1 MAKSKGRS
9 KRSVAVEDTNV
20 INTTNTSGEATPS
33 PEVESM
39 TASAISVKGR
49 SIDVRASKAMEEL
62 KVPFSRYNDSIQ
74 TGLLYGTVIITTLS
88 PVNGY
93 SVKLEPLDNLQ
104 SAGGLN
110 YTKGSSE
117 TTNLNKF
124 TNGNLEALEENLTDV
139 FSSCHIRNDYRNL
152 VLHDVSS
159 LQFKVVVRV
168 SDLYKKDFSFKA
180 TVTYLDSSTRN
191 VVVKVFKI
199 YNDVEIFTAQELAD
213 AKVPTSINNK
223 TIYNIEKNKPVQ
235 QDALK
240 PTMLRYNYKI
250 NSSSLFNQSSSFIF
264 STLNRVPIV
273 TLSPK
278 TIDLY
283 SIRSNNSKTAAL
295 LDYTGKSK
303 NVTSTKPTTRYDESG
318 LPEFKNERS
327 PVSKA
332 VTNYDM
338 LNFKEIQENLGYG
351 VLNINKSHVKYY
363 ANEDNR
369 YSSPRNTSPDLTEE
383 NSDYLFRS
391 EARRETTPAKL
402 INDNFNLVKK
412 ILCISGNSVN
422 ERINQEAIKDYIINH
437 GYNFTLINYQQF
449 IQTGLLANFIRNV
462 NVNVTSST
470 ITLTITYKE
479 NGTMEQTTVFDLS
492 SIPMSGNV
500 LDNNYFIFFSLYGQN
515 EKVHDFSGAYTMDY
529 HDKVFMFIPGLINVR
544 PKETRNIENDSK
556 VMFRGSTSNTLDVRG
571 VDLISDYGNEDKLF
585 VRAENHSYVAVTVSV
600 IPYKD
605 DDVLKDVMKV
615 KREIKSFPRLNKKFN
630 SSVNKMFYGIL
641 DYDGDLRGSEDGHRG
656 NWSTT
661 QFTYRDYRQVFTGGY
676 EPHFGIPIKE
686 TGAYGLETLLLSN
699 NDNLNNIKS
708 LTREYYETIDRDFNR
723 SNAPFTPNKRS
734 TRTLNKIT
742 GSFTSKT
749 LLLADSNKFLVREND
764 SNIAMFSNWGRYF
777 NNNSYLN
784 IDSLEKIDT
793 KFIGNDYIGLLDDEE
808 DKSLEGKLKGTSLI
822 GDFYP
827 NTLAYEELEITDVY
841 DGTLKP
847 VTMNISMLYSNL
859 TSYTTKYGYSGGWSS
874 SSSLGRFVMSPDDFN
889 RMLGTPSKECW
900 WEGLRSYRNTI
911 RIGGVNRLQFYHA
924 ASDVRNIHYKVNGGS
939 DQSFQVG
946 APGFFAYI
954 KVFIIDKQTG
964 ERNLYTEFMSVD
976 NEASCDYTTSYD
988 STMSSQF
995 PTFYNISVY
1004 SSERCYGPYGEFY
1017 FNNDTIEIEYHAQ
1030 DNDSSINV
1038 TVTALNPNDVMI
1050 DGSGPE
1056 YKTVQ
1061 VNMTTYLRDKVV
1073 SVGSDKYGFSSS
1085 WNLGYAL
1092 GRFTMSGED
1101 FSKFIGVNS
1110 KSGLW
1115 NSMTEKREN
1124 IKITNTR
1131 ILEIYKPARNMGSI
1145 SYKDS
1150 TGVVKT
1156 VKLIQYDGLVAYIK
1170 VVDRD
1175 LNVVI
1180 DDFVLYDSPSSTDY
1194 TVSDDRA
1201 IKSDYPS
1208 FVNVGKFADAVKLKN
1223 YSFSTSKNIDIIVSA
1238 VNVLTQLRGL
1248 GYCKETMANDQFI
1261 DSVYLTYGTN
1271 YNDAYG
1277 AWSNYDSQIAAKY
1290 GYANGRYNDGLSRFY
1305 CKFDE
1310 YKEIAIVESS
1320 GKKWGPKDYESYTIT
1335 TTNLNNKQ
1343 SVNISKVLIKTV
1355 GTYVEVYLN
1364 GSSSYHIRQ
1373 NINGQSFLYVL
1384 KDKKGN
1390 VIDDIF
1396 IMFIQGSGVNTA
1408 ASRDA
1413 EMQKKFPNFHT
1424 IVDPSGTNVIL
1435 EKTYIEA
1442 TYEITCACKHYTHYI
1457 RSYEVT
1463 EKQGTYEIGN
1473 RTIKN
1478 PKSFLP
1484 VLTNKALESL
1494 MVFSNNKI
1502 KTKTVDPSVF
1512 EKFYN
1517 NAGGIKP
1524 AFMNHVMRDL
1534 GPSIDT
1540 REYFFI
1546 TDESGYNNRQNW
1558 SSDSGNI
1565 AKGVENQLVY
1575 SGHVMHSHHGFF
1587 NIPNLISLNKAANG
1601 DELSLLEDFTYGKVN
1616 GLMKYIEY
1624 STRQFTYDGS
1634 DEVVGNINGQD
1645 ITAKESFELMSFSV
1659 NMYGSNVAG
1668 KENTFKNE
1676 SSKVK
1681 SSLTS
1686 ESFLTTEEISK
1697 YSEEQTK
1704 LDGLEPNPYTGFGA
1718 MKLANGY
1725 ASIYPFYGGMMH
1737 KIFTTTQKEVPNDY
1751 SGTFLTP
1758 IPLFNNPMV
1767 NGMNYRLAINYGL
1780 HGGNGLSVLC
1790 ENQVFS
1796 TSNNATGLN
1805 VFNTYND
1812 VYVGWGNGG
1821 SYVAQRANMSTTVGL
1836 QTNASYCKW
1845 SPYRKILENASKKY
1859 RDEKDKV
1866 NSTRYKD
1873 SLYLGKDPLDI
1884 ANASNYIPVANIATE
1899 TGYNKDNLL
1908 LPSERWRNIFVT
1920 YDCDIEFVGNTIFA
1934 HSPDGNGVDTESKHI
1949 MFTKPLRLKIV
1960 ETYPTNSSVR
1970 TQLDS
1975 SKRYIE
1981 VKENGKEIPSL
1992 SKQVMISHDGSRLL
2006 TTADDIERDYAAN
2019 QQGGGSTINFPKFV
2033 QAYTLSQF
2041 EIPLEMKTTSRPDNI
2056 VKNWLLQKTNI
2067 SLSFDVNDMFIPS
2080 KLYLASDLGVFK
2092 SATLHSQQ
2100 NDFFKR
2106 LHKYTIG
2113 SGSLDRPYSTVIL
2126 DVMNRNNYK
2135 EICES
2140 NADFAQEAEE
2150 DFSFLSSLDD
2160 LEGIDNSEGMN
2171 VKPNY
2176 DKNRELMHDAYLT
2189 NGHDFMIANVTDDY
2203 TPPVKN

>member
-20 INTTNTSGEATPS
+20 INATNTSGEATPS

-39 TASAISVKGR
+39 ITPVSIVGR
-49 SIDVRASKAMEEL
+49 SVSPRVTQTIEE
-62 KVPFSRYNDSIQ
+62 VEVDCERYRNSIN
-74 TGLLYGTVIITTLS
+74 TGLLYGEVRLT
-88 PVNGY
+88 
-93 SVKLEPLDNLQ
+93 PLDDASSSFSSYSIRLHTGDNLI
-104 SAGGLN
+104 SVGGLN
-110 YTKGSSE
+110 YGYDTSDRNILYNK
-117 TTNLNKF
+117 LNDS
-124 TNGNLEALEENLTDV
+124 LEHLEENASSV
-139 FSSCHIRNDYRNL
+139 FNNCDIIIDYREIIL
-152 VLHDVSS
+152 ERSSWKPSFSVLIRI
-159 LQFKVVVRV
+159 K
-168 SDLYKKDFSFKA
+168 DLYLKDFSFYA
-180 TVTYLDSSTRN
+180 DVTYVNDN
-191 VVVKVFKI
+191 YEIVVKRYKV
-199 YNDVEIFTAQELAD
+199 YNTREIFTEQELLD
-213 AKVPTSINNK
+213 AGIPTSIQNK
-223 TIYNIEKNKPVQ
+223 TIYNIEKNKTNLSNSPI
-235 QDALK
+235 
-240 PTMLRYNYKI
+240 PTLIRYNYKL

-264 STLNRVPIV
+264 STLNRIPII
-273 TLSPK
+273 TLEPSN
-278 TIDLY
+278 IDLY
-283 SIRSNNSKTAAL
+283 SSRTNNSETTAM
-295 LDYTGKSK
+295 LDYRGKTHDK
-303 NVTSTKPTTRYDESG
+303 NSTKQVVRYSETG
-318 LPEFKNERS
+318 LPTFNNETRS
-327 PVSKA
+327 VSTEVK
-332 VTNYDM
+332 YYKE
-338 LNFKEIQENLGYG
+338 LNLKEIQSNLGYE
-351 VLNINKSHVKYY
+351 VIEHKKSHINYY
-363 ANEDNR
+363 ANEDNE
-369 YSSPRNTSPDLTEE
+369 YSSPRNTSPYLEDNED
-383 NSDYLFRS
+383 DYLFKS
-391 EARRETTPAKL
+391 LAYRETTPNKL
-402 INDNFNLVKK
+402 INDNFK
-412 ILCISGNSVN
+412 IKNKIWYVSGLSLKTRLN
-422 ERINQEAIKDYIINH
+422 IDPIKEYMYKH
-437 GYNFTLINYQQF
+437 GYNVKIGSELFSERDIMSK
-449 IQTGLLANFIRNV
+449 LLRLV
-462 NVNVTSST
+462 NVEINSTSVVLKMYYRTTKGTEKT
-470 ITLTITYKE
+470 IK
-479 NGTMEQTTVFDLS
+479 FDFS
-492 SIPMSGNV
+492 SIYGIDNA
-500 LDNNYFIFFSLYGQN
+500 LNNNYFVFIAIKGFSK
-515 EKVHDFSGAYTMDY
+515 EVTDFSAGPYGEGKDSE
-529 HDKVFMFIPGLINVR
+529 FMFIPGLINIR
-544 PKETRNIENDSK
+544 PKETEDYNNEDRLVINGTN
-556 VMFRGSTSNTLDVRG
+556 SNTLDVLG
-571 VDLISDYGNEDKLF
+571 GDLISNYEHIDELHVIG
-585 VRAENHSYVAVTVSV
+585 ENVSKVSLIVSV

-605 DDVLKDVMKV
+605 DEVLKDVMKV

-808 DKSLEGKLKGTSLI
+808 DKSLEGNLKGTSLI

-827 NTLAYEELEITDVY
+827 NEVMLEELKYYDVEKMY
-841 DGTLKP
+841 
-847 VTMNISMLYSNL
+847 ISSLFQHL
-859 TSYTTKYGYSGGWSS
+859 DSYTTRYGYSGGYSS
-874 SSSLGRFVMSPDDFN
+874 TNSLSRFVMEPAEFN
-889 RMLGTPSKECW
+889 EMLGTTSKECW
-900 WEGLRSYRNTI
+900 WEGLTGYRNTI
-911 RIGGVNRLQFYHA
+911 RLNGVNRLQFYHGA
-924 ASDVRNIHYKVNGGS
+924 GDKYRIHYKVNNGS
-939 DQSFQVG
+939 DQCFQVG
-946 APGFFAYI
+946 SNGFFAYV
-954 KVFIIDKQTG
+954 KVYKVNTNDNT
-964 ERNLYTEFMSVD
+964 RTLYKEFVSVD
-976 NEASCDYTTSYD
+976 NELSGDYTTSRD
-988 STMSSQF
+988 ADMKSRF
-995 PTFYNISVY
+995 PSFYNVSVY
-1004 SSERCYGPYGEFY
+1004 ASERYYGPDYGDMRFSNE
-1017 FNNDTIEIEYHAQ
+1017 TIEIEYHSQ
-1030 DNDSSINV
+1030 DNDSGINV
-1038 TVTALNPNDVMI
+1038 IV
-1050 DGSGPE
+1050 S
-1056 YKTVQ
+1056 KTNQDKSNFTQ
-1061 VNMTTYLRDKVV
+1061 VSYSTNGVLYNTIAQA
-1073 SVGSDKYGFSSS
+1073 SSKYGFSTTWGVFESLSRFIMSASDFTKFTNAPAMSCWWEGLIQSTVRKDIKTNVTELTFLKYASNYDYYGYKINNGSNVNLPTISS
-1085 WNLGYAL
+1085 GFVSY
-1092 GRFTMSGED
+1092 
-1101 FSKFIGVNS
+1101 
-1110 KSGLW
+1110 
-1115 NSMTEKREN
+1115 
-1124 IKITNTR
+1124 IKILDTDTKEIIDEFIYSDLCNSRDNTAA
-1131 ILEIYKPARNMGSI
+1131 YDDK
-1145 SYKDS
+1145 
-1150 TGVVKT
+1150 VK
-1156 VKLIQYDGLVAYIK
+1156 K
-1170 VVDRD
+1170 
-1175 LNVVI
+1175 
-1180 DDFVLYDSPSSTDY
+1180 
-1194 TVSDDRA
+1194 
-1201 IKSDYPS
+1201 DYPS
-1208 FVNVGKFADAVKLKN
+1208 FVNFPIYSREYEIKS
-1223 YSFSTSKNIDIIVSA
+1223 YSFDTPKNITILFAGRSDNDSFTSNGYLMSTSSNK
-1238 VNVLTQLRGL
+1238 
-1248 GYCKETMANDQFI
+1248 QFF
-1261 DSVYLTYGTN
+1261 SSTYLSYGTN
-1271 YNDAYG
+1271 YNDSYG
-1277 AWSNYDSQIAAKY
+1277 VWNNYSAQIAAKY
-1290 GYANGRYNDGLSRFY
+1290 GYPNGTGNDGLSRFY

-1310 YKEIAIVESS
+1310 YKEIARVNVAN
-1320 GKKWGPKDYESYTIT
+1320 KYWAPKDHESYTVTST
-1335 TTNLNNKQ
+1335 TMNNKQ
-1343 SVNISKVLIKTV
+1343 KLKINKVLIKTV
-1355 GTYVEVYLN
+1355 GPYVEVYLN

-1373 NINGQSFLYVL
+1373 AINSYSFLYVL
-1384 KDKKGN
+1384 KDEKGI
-1390 VIDDIF
+1390 VVDDIF
-1396 IMFIQGSGVNTA
+1396 IMFIQGSGLNTT
-1408 ASRDA
+1408 ASKDA

-1435 EKTYIEA
+1435 EKTYKEG
-1442 TYEITCACKHYTHYI
+1442 TYEITCACKSYTNYI
-1457 RSYEVT
+1457 RAYEVT

-1558 SSDSGNI
+1558 STGSNNTANGL
-1565 AKGVENQLVY
+1565 ENQLVY
-1575 SGHVMHSHHGFF
+1575 SGHVMHSHHGFL

-1624 STRQFTYDGS
+1624 STGQFIYDGS

-1668 KENTFKNE
+1668 KENTFKGE

-1681 SSLTS
+1681 STVSSENLLTP
-1686 ESFLTTEEISK
+1686 EDIVK
-1697 YSEEQTK
+1697 YSKEQTTI
-1704 LDGLEPNPYTGFGA
+1704 DGLEPNPYTGFGA

-1725 ASIYPFYGGMMH
+1725 TSIYPFYGGMMH

-1751 SGTFLTP
+1751 SGTFLAP
-1758 IPLFNNPMV
+1758 IPLFTNPMV

-1970 TQLDS
+1970 TQLDN

-2176 DKNRELMHDAYLT
+2176 DKNRELMHNTYLT

>member
-20 INTTNTSGEATPS
+20 INATNTSGEAMTS

-39 TASAISVKGR
+39 TASAISVRGR
-49 SIDVRASKAMEEL
+49 SIDVRASGTMEEV
-62 KVPFSRYNDSIQ
+62 KVTFSRYDDSIN
-74 TGLLYGTVIITTLS
+74 TGLLYGTVNVTTIN
-88 PVNGY
+88 PINGC

-104 SAGGLN
+104 SAGGFN
-110 YTKGSSE
+110 YSKNSTEK
-117 TTNLNKF
+117 TNLNKF
-124 TNGNLEALEENLTDV
+124 TKGNLEALEENLTDV
-139 FSSCHIRNDYRNL
+139 FSSCHIRNDYRNW
-152 VLHDVSS
+152 VLYPGSS
-159 LQFKVVVRV
+159 LHFIVVVRV

-191 VVVKVFKI
+191 VIVKVFKI

-278 TIDLY
+278 TIDLC
-283 SIRSNNSKTAAL
+283 SIRSNNVKTAAL
-295 LDYTGKSK
+295 LDYTGNSK
-303 NVTSTKPTTRYDESG
+303 NVTSTKPTIRYYESG
-318 LPEFKNERS
+318 LPEFKNEVS
-327 PVSKA
+327 PVSKE

-338 LNFKEIQENLGYG
+338 LNFKEIQENLGYS
-351 VLNINKSHVKYY
+351 VLNINKSHVKYHS
-363 ANEDNR
+363 NEDNR
-369 YSSPRNTSPDLTEE
+369 YSSPRNTSPDLIEE

-449 IQTGLLANFIRNV
+449 IQTGLLANFITNV
-462 NVNVTSST
+462 NVNISSST
-470 ITLTITYKE
+470 VTLRINYRDESSLSK
-479 NGTMEQTTVFDLS
+479 TTEFDLS
-492 SIPMSGNV
+492 SIPLDGNV

-544 PKETRNIENDSK
+544 PKETRNIEDDSE
-556 VMFRGSTSNTLDVRG
+556 VIFRGSTSNTLDVRG

-605 DDVLKDVMKV
+605 DEVLKDVMKV

-708 LTREYYETIDRDFNR
+708 LSREYYETIDRDFNR

-808 DKSLEGKLKGTSLI
+808 DKSLEGRLKATSLI

-827 NTLAYEELEITDVY
+827 NVEGKDEIEITDIIN
-841 DGTLKP
+841 GGPREL
-847 VTMNISMLYSNL
+847 TMNIPSLYSYL
-859 TSYTTKYGYSGGWSS
+859 DTYTTKYGYSGGYSS
-874 SSSLGRFVMSPDDFN
+874 TNSLSRFVMDPAEFN
-889 RMLGTPSKECW
+889 KMMGTTHHKCW
-900 WEGLRSYRNTI
+900 WEGLRVYTNKI
-911 RIGGVNRLQFYHA
+911 RLNNVTRLQFYHG
-924 ASDVRNIHYKVNGGS
+924 ASDKYRIHYKVNNGS
-939 DQSFQVG
+939 DQYFQVG
-946 APGFFAYI
+946 SNGFFAYVRVY
-954 KVFIIDKQTG
+954 KVNDSLNQRTLYKEFI
-964 ERNLYTEFMSVD
+964 SVD
-976 NEASCDYTTSYD
+976 NELSGDYTTSRD
-988 STMSSQF
+988 SEMKAMF
-995 PTFYNISVY
+995 PSFYNVSVY
-1004 SSERCYGPYGEFY
+1004 GSERSYGPDYGDMNFSNE
-1017 FNNDTIEIEYHAQ
+1017 TIEIEYHAQ

-1038 TVTALNPNDVMI
+1038 TVTINDGDDLNLIASD
-1050 DGSGPE
+1050 SS
-1056 YKTVQ
+1056 YKV
-1061 VNMTTYLRDKVV
+1061 VNETLPTYLRKHILDISNKL
-1073 SVGSDKYGFSSS
+1073 YGYATEPNFP
-1085 WNLGYAL
+1085 LAL
-1092 GRFTMSGED
+1092 GRFIMSGKD
-1101 FSKFIGVNS
+1101 FSRFIGF
-1110 KSGLW
+1110 KTTSGLW
-1115 NSMTEKREN
+1115 NS
-1124 IKITNTR
+1124 ITALKKSIELTNVRT
-1131 ILEIYKPARNMGSI
+1131 LDFYKLGSNVTDI
-1145 SYKDS
+1145 TYSLNS
-1150 TGVVKT
+1150 GPETNVPIT
-1156 VKLIQYDGLVAYIK
+1156 IMDGFIVYVK
-1170 VVDRD
+1170 VVDVD
-1175 LNVVI
+1175 SNTLL
-1180 DDFVLYDSPSSTDY
+1180 DDFVFYNLPYIVDYDSDDY
-1194 TVSDDRA
+1194 D
-1201 IKSDYPS
+1201 IISDYPS
-1208 FVNVGKFADAVKLKN
+1208 FINVGKYAEKKVLKRYTYRTN
-1223 YSFSTSKNIDIIVSA
+1223 KNIKIFISGSDP
-1238 VNVLTQLRGL
+1238 LTMLQGRG
-1248 GYCKETMANDQFI
+1248 YYKPSIECKQFMNGEYV
-1261 DSVYLTYGTN
+1261 DYGTN
-1271 YNDAYG
+1271 YNDSYG
-1277 AWSNYDSQIAAKY
+1277 TWSNYCSQIASKY
-1290 GYANGRYNDGLSRFY
+1290 GYRNGRYNDGLSRFY

-1310 YKEIAIVESS
+1310 YKEIARVEVNS
-1320 GKKWGPKDYESYTIT
+1320 KKWAPKDYESYTIT

-1343 SVNISKVLIKTV
+1343 SAKISKVLIKTV

-1364 GSSSYHIRQ
+1364 DSSSYHIRQ

-1384 KDKKGN
+1384 KDGKGN

-1408 ASRDA
+1408 ADMDN

-1435 EKTYIEA
+1435 EKTYIEG

-1457 RSYEVT
+1457 RAYEVI
-1463 EKQGTYEIGN
+1463 EKQVMHEIGN
-1473 RTIKN
+1473 RSITN

-1484 VLTNKALESL
+1484 ILTNKALESL

-1502 KTKTVDPSVF
+1502 KTKTINPTVF
-1512 EKFYN
+1512 ENFYN

-1558 SSDSGNI
+1558 STGSDTV
-1565 AKGVENQLVY
+1565 AKGLENQLVY

-1587 NIPNLISLNKAANG
+1587 NIPNLISLTRISNDYKC
-1601 DELSLLEDFTYGKVN
+1601 SLLEDFTYGNKN

-1624 STRQFTYDGS
+1624 STGQFTYDGS
-1634 DEVVGNINGQD
+1634 DEVVGDINGQE

-1668 KENTFKNE
+1668 KENTFKNK
-1676 SSKVK
+1676 SSKIK
-1681 SSLTS
+1681 SSL
-1686 ESFLTTEEISK
+1686 LISDVMSDSNIVI
-1697 YSEEQTK
+1697 YSKEQTTIY
-1704 LDGLEPNPYTGFGA
+1704 GLNENPYLSNGA
-1718 MKLANGY
+1718 MRLANGY
-1725 ASIYPFYGGMMH
+1725 TSIYPFYGGMMH
-1737 KIFTTTQKEVPNDY
+1737 KIFTTKQKEVPNDY

-1758 IPLFNNPMV
+1758 IPLFTNPMV

-1845 SPYRKILENASKKY
+1845 SPFRKILENASIKY
-1859 RDEKDKV
+1859 REEKDRV
-1866 NSTRYKD
+1866 NSTRFKD

-1884 ANASNYIPVANIATE
+1884 ANASNYIHVVNLATE

-1920 YDCDIEFVGNTIFA
+1920 YDCDIEFVGNTIFS
-1934 HSPDGNGVDTESKHI
+1934 HSPDNNGVDTESKHI

-1960 ETYPTNSSVR
+1960 ETYPTNSTVR
-1970 TQLDS
+1970 TQLDD

-1992 SKQVMISHDGSRLL
+1992 SKQVMISHDGTRIL
-2006 TTADDIERDYAAN
+2006 TTAADIERDYASN
-2019 QQGGGSTINFPKFV
+2019 QQGGGSTINFPKFI

-2041 EIPLEMKTTSRPDNI
+2041 EIPLKMKTTSRPDNI

-2092 SATLHSQQ
+2092 TATLNNQK

-2140 NADFAQEAEE
+2140 NSSIPQESEE

-2160 LEGIDNSEGMN
+2160 LEGFDNSEGIN

-2176 DKNRELMHDAYLT
+2176 DKNRELINRTYLT
-2189 NGHDFMIANVTDDY
+2189 NGHNFTLSNVTDDY